1 MKDGWEL
8 FNPTLFQ
15 SRLGSHGDNE
25 AGGDSN
31 SDSEGSNTDSDGVT
45 GGLYLSPC
53 C

>member
-8 FNPTLFQ
+8 FNPTLSQ

-31 SDSEGSNTDSDGVT
+31 SDKGLECGQMATVT
-45 GGLYLSPC
+45 VSGDC
-53 C
+53 